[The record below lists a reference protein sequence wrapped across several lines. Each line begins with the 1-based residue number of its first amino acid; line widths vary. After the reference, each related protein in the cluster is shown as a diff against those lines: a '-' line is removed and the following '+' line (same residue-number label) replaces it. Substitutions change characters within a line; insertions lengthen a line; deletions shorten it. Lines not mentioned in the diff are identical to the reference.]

1 MADAVLAAEKA
12 LKRKIVFI
20 ASSDFSHYITSD
32 DAKNQHDAALSHI
45 RKLDA
50 ESFQKEA
57 KENNWSICGYGPISA
72 GALYSQKKGSK
83 KALELMY
90 IDSGKTTGDHE
101 HVVGY
106 ASIVFPR

>member
-1 MADAVLAAEKA
+1 M
-12 LKRKIVFI
+12 FI

-32 DAKNQHDAALSHI
+32 EAKNQHDLALNHI
-45 RKLDA
+45 QKLDA
-50 ESFQKEA
+50 KGFQNEA
-57 KENNWSICGYGPISA
+57 KENNWSICGYGPINA
-72 GALYSQKKGSK
+72 AALYSQKKGSK

-90 IDSGKTTGDHE
+90 IDSGKATGDHT